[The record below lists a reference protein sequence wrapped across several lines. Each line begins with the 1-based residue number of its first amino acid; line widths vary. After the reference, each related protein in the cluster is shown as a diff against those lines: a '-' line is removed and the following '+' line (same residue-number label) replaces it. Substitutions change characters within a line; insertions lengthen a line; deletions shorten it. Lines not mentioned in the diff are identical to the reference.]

1 MSCNVS
7 FKLYIDK
14 TELKFREVT
23 SANLKIKYLSFLKQP
38 KNFKGYFEI
47 NFTQTQVNFKSNPVS
62 KGIYHKKKLEWGNV
76 VPPPLPPVK

>member
-23 SANLKIKYLSFLKQP
+23 SANLKIKYLSLLKQP

-62 KGIYHKKKLEWGNV
+62 KGIYHKKNLNGAMLSLL
-76 VPPPLPPVK
+76 PFPL